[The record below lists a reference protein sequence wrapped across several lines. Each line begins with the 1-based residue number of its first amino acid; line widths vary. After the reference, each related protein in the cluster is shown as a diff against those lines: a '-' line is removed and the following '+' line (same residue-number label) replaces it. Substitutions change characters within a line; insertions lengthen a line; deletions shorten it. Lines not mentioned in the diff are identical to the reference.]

1 MIFLSSFLDILPDS
15 KGQGKSSFCYSKGG
29 GKQNTSMGG
38 SGIGSRGGRMPVVGG
53 GGVGVWVSLVG
64 ELTVEKGPGC

>member
-29 GKQNTSMGG
+29 GKQNTSTGG

-53 GGVGVWVSLVG
+53 GGVGVG
-64 ELTVEKGPGC
+64 